1 MRIIVTWLKILKFAP
16 CPEQHPDSVKGEC
29 QIGYPLSER
38 VRSNG
43 GLELLYMFALQV
55 LCRNLNPESLYLSG
69 AANTLVHT
77 LIHIDDF
84 SSAEDLSR
92 LDPLRP

>member
-1 MRIIVTWLKILKFAP
+1 MILKFAP
-16 CPEQHPDSVKGEC
+16 CPEQDPDSVKGEC
-29 QIGYPLSER
+29 QIGYTLSDR

-43 GLELLYMFALQV
+43 GLELFSRFSLLV
-55 LCRNLNPESLYLSG
+55 LFRSLNPKSLYLSG

-77 LIHIDDF
+77 LIHTDDF
-84 SSAEDLSR
+84 SSAEGLSG